1 MNEIEKEYQEFVIK
15 LIDKANE
22 VQKDF
27 EKLSPENKERV
38 MKDAK
43 YWALIKLGE
52 SIKWLKK

>member
-1 MNEIEKEYQEFVIK
+1 MNMDGIEKEYQEFVIK

-43 YWALIKLGE
+43 YLALIKLGE
-52 SIKWLKK
+52 SMK

>member
-1 MNEIEKEYQEFVIK
+1 MDGIEKEYQEFVIR
-15 LIDKANE
+15 LIDKTNE

-43 YWALIKLGE
+43 YLALIKLGE
-52 SIKWLKK
+52 SMK

>member
-1 MNEIEKEYQEFVIK
+1 MNINEIEKEYQEFVIK

-38 MKDAK
+38 MNDAR
-43 YWALIKLGE
+43 YLALIKLGKN
-52 SIKWLKK
+52 I

>member
-1 MNEIEKEYQEFVIK
+1 MNMNEIEKEYQEFVIK

-27 EKLSPENKERV
+27 EKLSSENKERV

-43 YWALIKLGE
+43 YLAIIKLGE
-52 SIKWLKK
+52 SIK

>member
-1 MNEIEKEYQEFVIK
+1 MDKTEKEYQEFIIK

-38 MKDAK
+38 KNDAR
-43 YWALIKLGE
+43 YLLLLKLGE
-52 SIKWLKK
+52 LTK